1 MRLLLCC
8 ICMWATIERDDRQA
22 YAKPASPVDCCFSLC
37 LSIEFDVVQNKKKHI
52 FLNLMHI
59 SQLMRTA
66 CVVSMW
72 MVKIAGKRTEEPQC
86 WTGVRAIHTNRTR
99 IVWDTSKLGTAFEE
113 HQILRLIH
121 QPHAYT
127 PHTLIL
133 PYVLSHILRQHTHRQ
148 SLRSKHAAKSSTA
161 RDTEWLSYRGAS
173 ATDWL
178 YYNSLYDD
186 VCEIRMSRAAQQ
198 QQKLY
203 SITQKSTV
211 AHVCRHLHT
220 LTHAPH
226 NYRHLMN
233 THNAWICR
241 HARPLNIR
249 AREHTL
255 TRWIIQQQNIITS
268 WSHIFFPFAASVHSD
283 CLSPEPEPESRFT
296 LGILKSC
303 SLFVFLICSF
313 FWRFGNQAFWM
324 DLQILNI
331 FYARS
336 GRGPLTTFDS
346 ILIANAWLLWIFS
359 THFCQSLE
367 FAHFFVRFSIHCL
380 CFFLILYCRHN
391 LFSTH
396 NKPIWI
402 VNNRTF
408 THLLT

>member
-1 MRLLLCC
+1 
-8 ICMWATIERDDRQA
+8 
-22 YAKPASPVDCCFSLC
+22 
-37 LSIEFDVVQNKKKHI
+37 
-52 FLNLMHI
+52 MHH
-59 SQLMRTA
+59 TTTDT
-66 CVVSMW
+66 W
-72 MVKIAGKRTEEPQC
+72 
-86 WTGVRAIHTNRTR
+86 WT
-99 IVWDTSKLGTAFEE
+99 
-113 HQILRLIH
+113 
-121 QPHAYT
+121 
-127 PHTLIL
+127 
-133 PYVLSHILRQHTHRQ
+133 HTH
-148 SLRSKHAAKSSTA
+148 T
-161 RDTEWLSYRGAS
+161 
-173 ATDWL
+173 
-178 YYNSLYDD
+178 
-186 VCEIRMSRAAQQ
+186 
-198 QQKLY
+198 
-203 SITQKSTV
+203 
-211 AHVCRHLHT
+211 
-220 LTHAPH
+220 
-226 NYRHLMN
+226 
-233 THNAWICR
+233 AWICR

-391 LFSTH
+391 CFSTH

>member
-1 MRLLLCC
+1 
-8 ICMWATIERDDRQA
+8 
-22 YAKPASPVDCCFSLC
+22 
-37 LSIEFDVVQNKKKHI
+37 
-52 FLNLMHI
+52 
-59 SQLMRTA
+59 
-66 CVVSMW
+66 
-72 MVKIAGKRTEEPQC
+72 
-86 WTGVRAIHTNRTR
+86 
-99 IVWDTSKLGTAFEE
+99 
-113 HQILRLIH
+113 
-121 QPHAYT
+121 
-127 PHTLIL
+127 
-133 PYVLSHILRQHTHRQ
+133 
-148 SLRSKHAAKSSTA
+148 
-161 RDTEWLSYRGAS
+161 
-173 ATDWL
+173 
-178 YYNSLYDD
+178 
-186 VCEIRMSRAAQQ
+186 
-198 QQKLY
+198 
-203 SITQKSTV
+203 
-211 AHVCRHLHT
+211 
-220 LTHAPH
+220 
-226 NYRHLMN
+226 MN
-233 THNAWICR
+233 THTAWICR

-380 CFFLILYCRHN
+380 CFLFNSLLSSQLIFHSQQTNMDCQQSNVHALVNLIRLVLFVSETRFTWMMFFFVDGFISHSVSFSLVCLHWPRILQLITTKNKTCTWIDLLDPHQNIINLISVYFIHRRPRIIFISIERIRYSVITPHKFYSYVHFKAELFNFLFNSPFISYRN
-391 LFSTH
+391 FNQFS
-396 NKPIWI
+396 
-402 VNNRTF
+402 
-408 THLLT
+408 LS